1 MNDIPA
7 LGYATSAID
16 RVAARRNDPEWIAA
30 RLADPLTRVIRFV
43 ADRPRIAV
51 AGLTPTIAYETI
63 EKAGPALD
71 GTEPVLLGVD
81 EGNRAIFALLSANDE
96 GSEPEPG
103 VKLIDLRSLAVQA
116 ALPASDLGLLAQA
129 RTLLHWHSRHRFCS
143 NCGVPTRPADAGYR
157 RTCEACRAE
166 HFPRTDP
173 VAIVL
178 AVDGERCL
186 LGRQPNFA
194 PQVYS
199 TLAGF
204 LEPGETIEEAARR
217 EIFEEAGIRLG
228 PVRYVKSQPW
238 PFPANLMIGLIAD
251 ALTTDITIE
260 TAELED
266 ARWFEREEVRAMVAG
281 RHPDGLK
288 VPPPMAIAWHLVTTF
303 LSSP

>member
-1 MNDIPA
+1 MNDVPP

-16 RVAARRNDPEWIAA
+16 RVAARRNNPEWISA

-51 AGLTPTIAYETI
+51 SGLTPTVAYDTV
-63 EKAGPALD
+63 EKAGPALQ
-71 GTEPVLLGVD
+71 GTGPVLLGMD
-81 EGNRAIFALLSANDE
+81 AQGRAIFALLSANDE

-116 ALPASDLGLLAQA
+116 ALPPSDLGLLAQA
-129 RTLLHWHSRHRFCS
+129 RTLLHWHSRHRYCS
-143 NCGVPTRPADAGYR
+143 NCGAPTRAADGGYR
-157 RTCEACRAE
+157 RTCEACKAE

-178 AVDGERCL
+178 AVDGDRCL

-217 EIFEEAGIRLG
+217 EVFEEAGIRLG
-228 PVRYVKSQPW
+228 SVRYVKSQPW
-238 PFPANLMIGLIAD
+238 PFPANLMIGLVAE
-251 ALTTDITIE
+251 ALTTDIAIE

-266 ARWFEREEVRAMVAG
+266 ARWFEREEVRAMVDG

-288 VPPPMAIAWHLVTTF
+288 VPPPMAIAWHLVATF
-303 LSSP
+303 LDSP